1 VGSDR
6 AAVGIGDDSG
16 VDDGGADGDDELGSN
31 ALGRNDGMDSVGS
44 DKNELV
50 KPGNM
55 DVCHHIVPHNHHVC
69 NRIAYFLLLSI
80 SI

>member
-1 VGSDR
+1 MDG
-6 AAVGIGDDSG
+6 G
-16 VDDGGADGDDELGSN
+16 DDGGVDGADELDELGSN

-44 DKNELV
+44 DKNGLE

-55 DVCHHIVPHNHHVC
+55 DVCHLVVPHDHHAR
-69 NRIAYFLLLSI
+69 NRIAYFFLLSI